1 MTKQEKY
8 LYDNHHI
15 FWTASKHHRTHKGE
29 MLDFVNY
36 PYQKEIYL
44 DENGKD
50 IMKST
55 QSGLS
60 EWLSVLDFTL
70 AAAGKQVFHVL
81 PDETL
86 RNRFVK
92 NRFNKSVEYSQ
103 YYKTMVKD
111 SAMKAG
117 SDAVSLK
124 IIRHGSIAFVGSNST
139 AGFTEFPADVYI
151 IDEKNE
157 CDQNNIEMAVERISN
172 SDDRRYWNVSNPT
185 ILKYGIHINW
195 LESSQTLW
203 HIKADCGHYVQPDP
217 FKHLLRQV
225 DEKEFVIRDEN
236 FDWNSG
242 KDINL
247 ICDQCGKPVTR
258 RGDGLWIPT
267 FSEKR
272 TGLQINKLF
281 TTKVTLREI
290 VERFDKGL
298 TNDTIMQ
305 RVHNAD
311 FGLPYTAEGANIS
324 ETALNRCVND
334 FFTEEF
340 YTESAC
346 VLGADVGTMIHVKI
360 SSLTDSGELR
370 TRFIGSVQSEAE
382 FNQFF
387 QRYNIVA
394 GVIDALPET
403 RMSKRLCNK
412 HPGLFRC
419 FYGRGKEDRVSME
432 EKTVTVDRT
441 SALDNVKESI
451 LLRKTLLPKNAK
463 EIPEYYDHMMAST
476 RIYDEKRNEYIW
488 VETGAD
494 HLFHASAY
502 ELIARNLLIRLAGA

>member
-1 MTKQEKY
+1 MTKEESY
-8 LYDNHHI
+8 LYNNHHV
-15 FWTASKHHRTHKGE
+15 FWLASKHHRTHKGE
-29 MLDFVNY
+29 MLDFVSY
-36 PYQKEIYL
+36 PYQREIYL

-60 EWLSVLDFTL
+60 EWLAVLDFAL
-70 AAAGKQVFHVL
+70 ASSGKQVFHVL
-81 PDETL
+81 PTEGL
-86 RNRFVK
+86 MGRFVK
-92 NRFNKSVEYSQ
+92 NRFNKSVEYSE
-103 YYKTMVKD
+103 YYKTIMRD
-111 SAMKAG
+111 SPLKAS
-117 SDAVSLK
+117 SDAMSLK
-124 IIRHGSIAFVGSNST
+124 LIKNGAVAYVGSNST
-139 AGFTEFPADVYI
+139 AGFTEFPADVLI
-151 IDEKNE
+151 VDEKDE
-157 CDQNNIEMAVERISN
+157 CDQDNLEMAEERLSN
-172 SDDRRYWNVSNPT
+172 SDDRRQFKVANPS
-185 ILKYGIHINW
+185 ILKFGIHLDW
-195 LESSQTLW
+195 LASSQSLW
-203 HIKADCGHYVQPDP
+203 NIKADCGHYIQPDP

-225 DEKEFVIRDEN
+225 DEKEYVIRDEN
-236 FDWNSG
+236 YDWDSDR
-242 KDINL
+242 DINL
-247 ICDQCGKPVTR
+247 ICDQCGKPVHR

-267 FSEKR
+267 FPGKR
-272 TGLQINKLF
+272 TGLHINKLF
-281 TTKVTLREI
+281 TTKVLLREI

-305 RVHNAD
+305 RVYNAD

-324 ETALNRCVND
+324 ETALDRCIND

-360 SSLTDSGELR
+360 SSLTNDGELR
-370 TRFIGSVQSEAE
+370 TRFIGSVQSEEE

-387 QRYNIVA
+387 ERYNIVA

-403 RMSKRLCNK
+403 RMSKRLCSK
-412 HPGLFRC
+412 HSGLFRC
-419 FYGRGKEDRVSME
+419 FYGRGKEDRVNME
-432 EKTVTVDRT
+432 EKTITVDRT

-476 RIYDEKRNEYIW
+476 RIYDKIRNEYVW
-488 VETGAD
+488 VETGPD

>member
-8 LYDNHHI
+8 LHDNHHI
-15 FWTASKHHRTHKGE
+15 FWIASKFHKTHKNQ

-44 DENGKD
+44 DESGKD

-60 EWLSVLDFTL
+60 EWLSVLDFAL
-70 AAAGKQVFHVL
+70 ASSGKQVFHVL
-81 PDETL
+81 PDENL

-92 NRFNKSVEYSQ
+92 NRFNKSVEYSD
-103 YYKTMVKD
+103 YYRTLVRD
-111 SAMKAG
+111 STIKG

-124 IIRHGSIAFVGSNST
+124 IIKNGSIAFVGSNST

-157 CDQNNIEMAVERISN
+157 CDQDNIEMAVERISN

-185 ILKYGIHINW
+185 ILKYGIHLDW

-203 HIKADCGHYVQPDP
+203 NIKADCGHYIQPDP

-225 DEKEFVIRDEN
+225 DEKEYVIRDEDY
-236 FDWNSG
+236 DWDSDR
-242 KDINL
+242 DINL
-247 ICDQCGKPVTR
+247 ICDQCGKPVHR
-258 RGDGLWIPT
+258 RGDGLWAPT
-267 FSEKR
+267 FKDKR

-290 VERFDKGL
+290 VDRFNKGL
-298 TNDTIMQ
+298 MNDTTMQ
-305 RVHNAD
+305 RVYNAD

-324 ETALNRCVND
+324 ETALSRCVND
-334 FFTEEF
+334 FFTDEF
-340 YTESAC
+340 YTDSAC
-346 VLGADVGTMIHVKI
+346 VAGLDVGTMIHVKI

-370 TRFIGSVQSEAE
+370 TRFIGSVQSEE
-382 FNQFF
+382 EVNQLFE
-387 QRYNIVA
+387 RYNIVA

-403 RMSKRLCNK
+403 RMSKRLCAK

-419 FYGRGKEDRVSME
+419 FYGRGKEDRVNME
-432 EKTVTVDRT
+432 EKTITVDRT

-476 RIYDEKRNEYIW
+476 RIYDEKRNEYVW
-488 VETGAD
+488 VETGPD